1 MPPGASGLSACGAC
15 GPIGPG
21 ALVGFWLMGTSA
33 CAGAG
38 AALGGAAGDDVS
50 DMMRSFGNF

>member
-1 MPPGASGLSACGAC
+1 
-15 GPIGPG
+15 
-21 ALVGFWLMGTSA
+21 MGTSA

-50 DMMRSFGNF
+50 DMMLSFSEFD